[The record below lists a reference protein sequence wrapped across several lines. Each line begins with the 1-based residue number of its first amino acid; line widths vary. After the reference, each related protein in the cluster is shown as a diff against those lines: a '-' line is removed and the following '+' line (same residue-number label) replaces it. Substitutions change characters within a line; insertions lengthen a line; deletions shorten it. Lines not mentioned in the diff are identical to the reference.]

1 MMSGDDF
8 FKADH
13 LNGTYQ
19 ESFSNGSGSG
29 SGSGSGFLDDEHED
43 YFIATCISF
52 SMKVIGIIVNLLT
65 ICYFIASNKKNLRKM
80 STYHFLLLHLALIDL
95 LVCVCKTPSYLEDGL
110 KLIPI
115 SDFGIYITHISG
127 SFHLQSM
134 FGLFYVSFLRYQSI
148 VHPFQVKWSKRRYFF
163 IILATLI
170 LSLAGTIPDVLSYAL
185 DFSFGYYFILA
196 DATISFV
203 FLVILIS
210 LYFKMS
216 KALRESQESRSKERN
231 KNALKTLRILL
242 ILFAVTMVFSKIIF
256 LCLRFLIPDDVEM
269 TDEGITILYILE
281 VLMVRIV
288 YVNNIANFFVYLRM
302 MPEFRRFM
310 RNIMCCYYFRQTNRT
325 G

>member
-13 LNGTYQ
+13 LNGTYR
-19 ESFSNGSGSG
+19 ESFSNG

-65 ICYFIASNKKNLRKM
+65 IYYFIASNKKNLRKM

-95 LVCVCKTPSYLEDGL
+95 LVCVCKTPPYLEDGL
-110 KLIPI
+110 KLIPTT
-115 SDFGIYITHISG
+115 DFALYINHLSG
-127 SFHLQSM
+127 AFHLQSM
-134 FGLFYVSFLRYQSI
+134 FGLFFVSFLRYQSI
-148 VHPFQVKWSKRRYFF
+148 VHPFQVKWSKRRYFL

-170 LSLAGTIPDVLSYAL
+170 LSLAGTIPDLLFAL
-185 DFSFGYYFILA
+185 DFSFGHYFILA
-196 DATISFV
+196 DAIISFV
-203 FLVILIS
+203 FLVILII
-210 LYFKMS
+210 LNFKMS
-216 KALRESQESRSKERN
+216 KSLKESQESQSKERN

-242 ILFAVTMVFSKIIF
+242 IFFAVTMVFSKIIFF
-256 LCLRFLIPDDVEM
+256 LCLRFLIPDDVEI